1 MALELFTK
9 SSSLLH
15 FFNWLFVLFFYFRWL
30 LNFLFLFLGFFLILW
45 SFIRRN
51 FFLLLLRFKD
61 WLGDLFF
68 LVVDWVSLIFC
79 LPKVAS
85 ITGIIPSFGFSW
97 RLLLFFRGLLLI
109 CGLLQCWWVV
119 ILKFLVC
126 VGKIAFML
134 KWTSLC
140 IFNIFTEFRFS
151 LLYQGLYFYFII
163 FYAFDPFLWNFS
175 FISLFLD

>member
-15 FFNWLFVLFFYFRWL
+15 WLFVLFFYFRWL
-30 LNFLFLFLGFFLILW
+30 LNFLFLFLGFFILILW

-85 ITGIIPSFGFSW
+85 ITWIIPSFGFSW
-97 RLLLFFRGLLLI
+97 RLLLFFGGLLFI
-109 CGLLQCWWVV
+109 CGLLQCWWIV
-119 ILKFLVC
+119 ILEFLGC

-134 KWTSLC
+134 KWASLS

-151 LLYQGLYFYFII
+151 LHMFILFMIRMLYFAI
-163 FYAFDPFLWNFS
+163 FL
-175 FISLFLD
+175 